1 MGEIV
6 VKHNA
11 LINASYNLE
20 LTEQRLILLA
30 IINARESGQG
40 VDSNNILRIHASDY
54 LKHFEVDKHAAYEAL
69 KNAAYG
75 IFHRQFSYTLTDEK
89 TGKTK
94 KTLSRWVQKISYI
107 DEEGILELAF
117 TIDVVPLITQLEE
130 NFTRYQLKQ
139 VTQLTSK
146 YAIRLYELLIAWRNN
161 CKTPTYKLADFRNR
175 LGVEESEYKLMHQFK
190 SRVLDLAVGQIN
202 EHTDITAKYEQH
214 KAGRL
219 ITGFSFTFKLKSAAK
234 AASKAVVTLPKEP
247 DPDTEKREA
256 YAQFLNYQRQAKLLG
271 DSIEQLANEKEVE
284 QFREFGF
291 LK

>member
-11 LINASYNLE
+11 LVNASYNLE

-30 IINARESGQG
+30 IINARETGQG
-40 VDSNNILRIHASDY
+40 IDSNNVLRIHASDY
-54 LKHFEVDKHAAYEAL
+54 LKHFDVDKHAAYEAL

-75 IFHRQFSYTLTDEK
+75 IFQRQFSYTLTDEK

-94 KTLSRWVQKISYI
+94 KTLSRWVQKIAYI

-139 VTQLTSK
+139 VAQLTSK
-146 YAIRLYELLIAWRNN
+146 YAIRLYELLIAWRDK
-161 CKTPTYKLADFRNR
+161 CKTPTYEITEFRNR

-190 SRVLDLAVGQIN
+190 SRVLDLAVNQIN
-202 EHTDITAKYEQH
+202 EHTDITVKYEQH
-214 KAGRL
+214 KRGRL
-219 ITGFSFTFKLKSAAK
+219 ITGFSFSFKFKK
-234 AASKAVVTLPKEP
+234 PIKTISKTSVEPTATPSP
-247 DPDTEKREA
+247 DPDAEKR
-256 YAQFLNYQRQAKLLG
+256 
-271 DSIEQLANEKEVE
+271 
-284 QFREFGF
+284 
-291 LK
+291 